1 MDTQRQVGSSISTW
15 TKGCDWEAALRSD
28 DPAQQW
34 AASCSIAAVVTA
46 RDLWVDST
54 LLHEASVG
62 AFEAATEG
70 CVNDLVSAAC
80 AGARRAAYWERQA
93 RARLVPPVSYR
104 EHRWVA
110 DVRAGG
116 GQVALVSLDEM
127 ATRSAEPWSAPKSR
141 LAPRIGSLL
150 DGAGWRWDAK
160 PADVAADVIEEICL
174 SGRDRAGRSLAA
186 RYASLPPIVASGMVL
201 LVAGSRRRDGLGWP
215 GVVWLDAHRGWHRAA
230 SDPGTRAVLAAVTE
244 GRRARPVNAVATHT
258 AAHEAVR
265 GNVSTIAAR
274 HRSDLLQAVAS

>member
-1 MDTQRQVGSSISTW
+1 MDTKRQVGPTDSAW
-15 TKGCDWEAALRSD
+15 AKGCDWQAALGSD

-46 RDLWVDST
+46 RDPCVDST

-93 RARLVPPVSYR
+93 RSRLVPPVSYR
-104 EHRWVA
+104 EHRWMS

-116 GQVALVSLDEM
+116 GQLTLVPLDEM
-127 ATRSAEPWSAPKSR
+127 ATRSAEPQGAPKSR
-141 LAPRIGSLL
+141 LASRIGSLL
-150 DGAGWRWDAK
+150 DDAGWRWDAR
-160 PADVAADVIEEICL
+160 PAHVAADAIEEVCL
-174 SGRDRAGRSLAA
+174 SGRDRAGRCLAG
-186 RYASLPPIVASGMVL
+186 RYASLPPVVASGMVL

-215 GVVWLDAHRGWHRAA
+215 GVVWLDAHRGWQRAA
-230 SDPGTRAVLAAVTE
+230 SDPGTRAVLAALAE

-258 AAHEAVR
+258 APHRAVR

-274 HRSDLLQAVAS
+274 RRDDVLQAVAS

>member
-1 MDTQRQVGSSISTW
+1 MDTRRQVGPTYSAW
-15 TKGCDWEAALRSD
+15 AKGRDWEAALRSN

-34 AASCSIAAVVTA
+34 AASCSIAAVVTS
-46 RDLWVDST
+46 RDPWVDST

-70 CVNDLVSAAC
+70 CVNDLVRAAC

-104 EHRWVA
+104 EHRWMA

-116 GQVALVSLDEM
+116 GQLALVSLDEM
-127 ATRSAEPWSAPKSR
+127 MSRSAEPWSAPQSR

-150 DGAGWRWDAK
+150 DDAGWRWDAR
-160 PADVAADVIEEICL
+160 PTDVAADAIEEVCL
-174 SGRDRAGRSLAA
+174 SGRDRAGRSLAG
-186 RYASLPPIVASGMVL
+186 RYASLPPVVASGMVL

-244 GRRARPVNAVATHT
+244 GRRARPVNAVADHT
-258 AAHEAVR
+258 TVR
-265 GNVSTIAAR
+265 QTARGSASTIAVR
-274 HRSDLLQAVAS
+274 RGSDVLQAVAS